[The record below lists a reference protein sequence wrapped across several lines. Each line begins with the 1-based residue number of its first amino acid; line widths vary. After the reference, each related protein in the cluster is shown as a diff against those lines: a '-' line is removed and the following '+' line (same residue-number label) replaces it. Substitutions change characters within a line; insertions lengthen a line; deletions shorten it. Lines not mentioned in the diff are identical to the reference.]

1 MLVPRVCP
9 MSDQLITVRSL
20 VAPLIAHLAAAI
32 PQRSRWTFTELL
44 AGAAVTVGGHITDA
58 IVAAGHSRAWITY
71 FWFVERARW
80 SWLALW
86 AALLAL
92 LKQRFT
98 PAVWHVIL
106 DDTVVERVSTRAPEC
121 RRHFNHTAKPNRPR
135 FVNGQGWVC
144 LAAVVERAGKIG
156 AVPLMLRLVRADGNR
171 SKLDLGR
178 LMLRLLGDQLGQVRL
193 LLDAWYMRARLIGAA
208 LQRGHC
214 VIGRVRKDLALF
226 DEPPL
231 PRPRQR
237 GRPRKY
243 GARLTPDRVAKLPVV
258 RTAQILYGKFE
269 VVRYRTCCVAARFL
283 NGALVRA
290 VWVELERPDRP
301 QGRTETRL
309 LICTDPLL
317 PAIDVIRAYACR
329 WAVEPLFFAL
339 KHQWG
344 LKDAWQRSRH
354 ALIRWVTILS
364 AGYAINQILAFSE
377 PALVGR
383 LARPAPWRRPG
394 EITAGILR
402 TGLGRIL
409 RQVGVA
415 GLMAAKSPEI
425 NAATLLAGGP
435 TAAAPP
441 SAA

>member
-1 MLVPRVCP
+1 
-9 MSDQLITVRSL
+9 MSDQLTTVRAR
-20 VAPLIAHLAAAI
+20 VAPMIAHLAAAI
-32 PQRSRWTFTELL
+32 PRRARWTFTELL
-44 AGAAVTVGGHITDA
+44 VGAAVTVSGHLTEA
-58 IVAAGHSRAWITY
+58 IAAAGHSRAWITY
-71 FWFVERARW
+71 YWFVEHARW

-106 DDTVVERVSTRAPEC
+106 DDSVVERISTRAPEC

-144 LAAVVERAGKIG
+144 LAAVVERAGKVG
-156 AVPLMLRLVRADGNR
+156 AVPLMLRLVRASGNR

-178 LMLRLLGDQLGQVRL
+178 VMLRLLGHRLGQVRL
-193 LLDAWYMRARLIGAA
+193 LLDAWYRRARLIGAA
-208 LQRGHC
+208 LQYGHC
-214 VIGRVRKDLALF
+214 VIGRVRKDLALY

-231 PRPRQR
+231 PRPGQR

-243 GARLTPDRVAKLPVV
+243 GARLTPDRVAKLPMV
-258 RTAQILYGKFE
+258 RTAQILYGHLE
-269 VVRYRTCCVAARFL
+269 VVRYRTCCVAARCL
-283 NGALVRA
+283 KGALVRA
-290 VWVELERPDRP
+290 VWIELERPDRP
-301 QGRTETRL
+301 RGHTETRL

-344 LKDAWQRSRH
+344 LKDAWQRSRR

-377 PALVGR
+377 PALIGS

-402 TGLGRIL
+402 TGLDHIL

-415 GLMAAKSPEI
+415 GRMAAKSPEI
-425 NAATLLAGGP
+425 GAANRPTGDP
-435 TAAAPP
+435 TAAMPL

>member
-1 MLVPRVCP
+1 
-9 MSDQLITVRSL
+9 MSDQLIPVRSL
-20 VAPLIAHLAAAI
+20 VAPMIAHLAAAI
-32 PQRSRWTFTELL
+32 PLRSRWTFTEVLV
-44 AGAAVTVGGHITDA
+44 GAAVTVSGHITDA

-86 AALLAL
+86 AALLSL
-92 LKQRFT
+92 LKQRFA

-106 DDTVVERVSTRAPEC
+106 DDTVVERVSGRAPEC

-135 FVNGQGWVC
+135 FVTGQGWVC
-144 LAAVVERAGKIG
+144 LAAVIERAGKVG
-156 AVPLMLRLVRADGNR
+156 AVPLMLRLVRASGNR
-171 SKLDLGR
+171 TKLDLGR
-178 LMLRLLGDQLGQVRL
+178 LMLRLLGDRLGRVRL
-193 LLDAWYMRARLIGAA
+193 LADAWYMRARLIAA
-208 LQRGHC
+208 AVQRGHC

-226 DEPPL
+226 GEPPL
-231 PRPRQR
+231 PRPGQR

-243 GARLTPDRVAKLPVV
+243 GARLTPEQVAKLPVV
-258 RTAQILYGKFE
+258 RTAQILYGRFE

-283 NGALVRA
+283 KGMLVRA

-301 QGRTETRL
+301 GGRTETRL

-317 PAIDVIRAYACR
+317 PAVEVIRAYACR
-329 WAVEPLFFAL
+329 WAIEPLFFAL

-344 LKDAWQRSRH
+344 WKDAWQRSRR

-364 AGYAINQILAFSE
+364 AGYALSQILAFSE
-377 PALVGR
+377 PALVGS

-394 EITAGILR
+394 ELTAGIIR
-402 TGLGRIL
+402 TGLDRIL

-415 GLMAAKSPEI
+415 GLVTAKSPEI
-425 NAATLLAGGP
+425 DAPNLPAGTP
-435 TAAAPP
+435 ATAAAL

>member
-1 MLVPRVCP
+1 

-20 VAPLIAHLAAAI
+20 VAPIIAHLAAAI
-32 PQRSRWTFTELL
+32 PLRSRWTFTEVLV
-44 AGAAVTVGGHITDA
+44 GAVVTTSGHITDA

-71 FWFVERARW
+71 FWFVEHARW

-92 LKQRFT
+92 LRQRFT

-106 DDTVVERVSTRAPEC
+106 DDTVVERISPRAPEC

-135 FVNGQGWVC
+135 FLHGQGWVC
-144 LAAVVERAGKIG
+144 LAAVVERAGKVG
-156 AVPLMLRLVRADGNR
+156 AVPLMLRLVRANGNQG
-171 SKLDLGR
+171 KLDLGR
-178 LMLRLLGDQLGQVRL
+178 LMLRLLGDRLGRVRL
-193 LLDAWYMRARLIGAA
+193 LVDAWYMRARLIRPA

-214 VIGRVRKDLALF
+214 VIGRVRKDLALYQ
-226 DEPPL
+226 EP
-231 PRPRQR
+231 PRPRPGQR

-243 GARLTPDRVAKLPVV
+243 GARVTPAVVAGLPVR

-283 NGALVRA
+283 KGELVRA

-309 LICTDPLL
+309 RICTDPLL
-317 PAIDVIRAYACR
+317 PAIDVIQAYARR

-344 LKDAWQRSRH
+344 VKDAWQQSRQ

-364 AGYAINQILAFSE
+364 TGYALNQILAYSD
-377 PALVGR
+377 PALVGD

-394 EITAGILR
+394 ELTAGLIR
-402 TGLGRIL
+402 TGLDRIL
-409 RQVGVA
+409 RQVGVV
-415 GLMAAKSPEI
+415 GIMTPKSPEI
-425 NAATLLAGGP
+425 DAATLPAGP
-435 TAAAPP
+435 PAAAATL